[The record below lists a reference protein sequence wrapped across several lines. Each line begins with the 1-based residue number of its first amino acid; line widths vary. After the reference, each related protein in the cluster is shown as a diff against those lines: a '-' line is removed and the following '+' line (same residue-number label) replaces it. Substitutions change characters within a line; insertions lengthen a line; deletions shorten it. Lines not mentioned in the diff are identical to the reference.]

1 MGRVKQF
8 ELRKKKGPG
17 IKAKR
22 QKDLTLRSILSINK
36 HAKNAKK

>member
-17 IKAKR
+17 RKAMR
-22 QKDLTLRSILSINK
+22 QKDLTEKSLLSINK
-36 HAKNAKK
+36 HAKNAKR